1 MATRLFMVTAAGGEQ
16 RFRGREQVCR
26 PRAVEDGVN
35 EQIKAS
41 TWRTERGLSGRE
53 KREEWGGEGERRWRA
68 RCARHAAS
76 TGVAVGNAARPRSL
90 FFAQRM
96 RPKPARAYDLARQS
110 ATSLTIRLK
119 T

>member
-41 TWRTERGLSGRE
+41 TWRTERGLSGKGKERGVGRRGRE
-53 KREEWGGEGERRWRA
+53 AVEGEMRSSRRQH
-68 RCARHAAS
+68 RCCGRQRGPPAQSFLCPTHAAQA
-76 TGVAVGNAARPRSL
+76 G
-90 FFAQRM
+90 
-96 RPKPARAYDLARQS
+96 PAP
-110 ATSLTIRLK
+110 TI
-119 T
+119 